1 MADGLA
7 WAMYCNGISA
17 VLHYL
22 DDFFFCGPAHSSI
35 CEHFL
40 KVAIALCEQLGLPV
54 AMEKV
59 FGPSTT
65 LIFLGIEIDS
75 IQQVKRLPH
84 DKLVRLQSL
93 IKSWSSKRM
102 ASKHQ
107 LQQLL
112 GHLNHAAVVVKPG
125 RLFVHNLI
133 EAVKRLKHQ
142 RQMVRLNVQA
152 RSDISW
158 WNLFLTDWNGTAFFH
173 SSGTLEVAS
182 DASGSWGCAA
192 INKSSNDWFQVP
204 WSQQWQ
210 DMSIAVKEL
219 FPVVVG
225 AALWGSLWSHS
236 VVRFNI
242 DNEVVVIVLNSR

>member
-1 MADGLA
+1 
-7 WAMYCNGISA
+7 
-17 VLHYL
+17 
-22 DDFFFCGPAHSSI
+22 
-35 CEHFL
+35 
-40 KVAIALCEQLGLPV
+40 
-54 AMEKV
+54 MEKV

-65 LIFLGIEIDS
+65 LVFLGIEIDS

-84 DKLVRLQSL
+84 EKLVRLQSL
-93 IKSWSSKRM
+93 IKSWSSKRT

-107 LQQLL
+107 FQQLL
-112 GHLNHAAVVVKPG
+112 GHLNHAATVVKPG
-125 RLFVHNLI
+125 RSFVHNLI

-158 WNLFLTDWNGTAFFH
+158 WNLFLVDWNGTAFFH

-182 DASGSWGCAA
+182 DTSGSWGCAA

-210 DMSIAVKEL
+210 DMTIAVKEL

-225 AALWGSLWSHS
+225 AAL
-236 VVRFNI
+236 
-242 DNEVVVIVLNSR
+242 